1 MGHILPEAGPMDG
14 SLGRRAFLKA
24 SLLAGGGLL
33 IDATLPI
40 PAGAAAGMGGGTLGA
55 FIAIAPDGRV
65 TITGKNPEI
74 GQGIKTS
81 LPMII
86 ADELD
91 VDWDQVT
98 VTQAMVNEALYGPQT
113 AGGSRATPA
122 NWMPMRQAGAAARA
136 LLVDAAARRWG
147 VPADGITTRSGRLLH
162 EASGRSLGY
171 GDVAA
176 EAAALPMPDSA
187 KVRLKDPAEFRIIGR
202 PIGGCDS
209 PKVVRGEP
217 IFGIDTRLP
226 GMLYAVFERCPV
238 FGGTLK
244 SADLDAVR
252 GQPGVRQV
260 LTVKGNGRP
269 ESLVDGVAILAT
281 NWWLA
286 NQARQ
291 ALTVEWDEGPGAA
304 QSTEAYDALAKA
316 LFDGKP
322 QAELFRAGDVEGALA
337 GAAKRITADYA
348 YPYLSHAPLEPQNC
362 TALWRE
368 DGTLEL
374 WAPTQMPQRGRGLVA
389 EALGLKPEAI
399 TMHMPRI
406 GGGFGRRL
414 MNDYVVQAAAI
425 ARQVPGTPVKLV
437 WSRTEDIQHDF
448 YRPAGWHRFTAGF
461 DVAGKPTAFAAHFVT
476 LTRGGKPVSGGE
488 FDFQE
493 LPALMVPNLLF
504 AQSGIDSV
512 VPTGPMRAPRSNGL
526 AWAYQSFLDE
536 VAQASGTDLPT
547 LLLGLLGEPRALP
560 PRQGSQVQ
568 FHTGRARGVIEKAL
582 AMSSWPVRPV
592 AGSGKGFAFYFCHL
606 GYFAEVVEAAVAQDG
621 TVRVPRV
628 WVAGDIGSQIVNPSG
643 AENQVRGSVI
653 DGLGQALGGLSI
665 KLTAGRVEQEN
676 FDTYPLPRI
685 PGTPDIAVEFV
696 ASDVPPT
703 GLGEPA
709 LPPVIPA
716 LCNAVF
722 AATGKRVRKLPLDTA
737 GFSRAA

>member
-1 MGHILPEAGPMDG
+1 MGYLLPEAG
-14 SLGRRAFLKA
+14 LGRRAFLKA
-24 SLLAGGGLL
+24 SLLVGGGLL
-33 IDATLPI
+33 IDATLPF
-40 PAGAAAGMGGGTLGA
+40 PATAAGGGGGMLGA

-98 VTQAMVNEALYGPQT
+98 VTQAMVNEAAYGPQT

-122 NWMPMRQAGAAARA
+122 NWLPLRQVGAAARA
-136 LLVDAAARRWG
+136 LLVEAAARRWG
-147 VPADGITTRSGRLLH
+147 VPADSVTTRSGRLLH
-162 EASGRSLGY
+162 ETSGRSLGY
-171 GDVAA
+171 GEVAA
-176 EAAALPMPDSA
+176 EAAALPMPDPAS
-187 KVRLKDPAEFRIIGR
+187 VRLKDPAEFRIIGK

-244 SADLDAVR
+244 SADLDAAR
-252 GQPGVRQV
+252 SQPGVRQV
-260 LTVKGNGRP
+260 FTVKGNGRP
-269 ESLVDGVAILAT
+269 ESLVDGVAVLAS

-291 ALTVEWDEGPGAA
+291 ALKVEWDEGPGAA
-304 QSTEAYDALAKA
+304 QSTEAYDAQAKA
-316 LFDGKP
+316 LFDGTP
-322 QAELFRAGDVEGALA
+322 QAELFRAGDVDGALA

-362 TALWRE
+362 TALYRE

-374 WAPTQMPQRGRGLVA
+374 WAPSQMPQRGRGLVA

-437 WSRTEDIQHDF
+437 WSRAEDIQHDF

-461 DVAGKPTAFAAHFVT
+461 DAAGKPTAFAAHFVT

-493 LPALMVPNLLF
+493 LPALLTPNLLF

-536 VAQASGTDLPT
+536 VALAAGTDLPT

-560 PRQGSQVQ
+560 ARQGSQVQ

-582 AMSSWPVRPV
+582 AMSGWPVKPV
-592 AGSGKGFAFYFCHL
+592 AGSAKGFAFYFCHL

-628 WVAGDIGSQIVNPSG
+628 WVAGDIGSQVVNPSG
-643 AENQVRGSVI
+643 AENQVRGSVV
-653 DGLGQALGGLSI
+653 DGLGQALGGLAI
-665 KLTAGRVEQEN
+665 KLTGGRVEQEN

-696 ASDVPPT
+696 RSDFPPT

-737 GFSRAA
+737 GFTRAA

>member
-1 MGHILPEAGPMDG
+1 
-14 SLGRRAFLKA
+14 
-24 SLLAGGGLL
+24 
-33 IDATLPI
+33 
-40 PAGAAAGMGGGTLGA
+40 
-55 FIAIAPDGRV
+55 
-65 TITGKNPEI
+65 
-74 GQGIKTS
+74 
-81 LPMII
+81 
-86 ADELD
+86 
-91 VDWDQVT
+91 
-98 VTQAMVNEALYGPQT
+98 
-113 AGGSRATPA
+113 
-122 NWMPMRQAGAAARA
+122 
-136 LLVDAAARRWG
+136 
-147 VPADGITTRSGRLLH
+147 
-162 EASGRSLGY
+162 RSLGY
-171 GDVAA
+171 GEVAA
-176 EAAALPMPDSA
+176 EAAALPMPDPA
-187 KVRLKDPAEFRIIGR
+187 TVRLKDPADFRIIGR
-202 PIGGCDS
+202 PTGGCDS
-209 PKVVRGEP
+209 PRVVRGEP

-252 GQPGVRQV
+252 GKPGVRQV
-260 LTVKGNGRP
+260 FAVKGNNRA

-291 ALTVEWDEGPGAA
+291 ALNAQWDEGPGAA
-304 QSTEAYDALAKA
+304 QSTDGYNTQAKA
-316 LFDGKP
+316 LFDGTP
-322 QAELFRAGDVEGALA
+322 QSELFRAGDVEGALA

-362 TALWRE
+362 TALWQE

-374 WAPTQMPQRGRGLVA
+374 WAPTQMPERGRGLVA
-389 EALGLKPEAI
+389 DALGLKPEQI

-414 MNDYVVQAAAI
+414 MNDYVVQASAI

-437 WSRTEDIQHDF
+437 WTRAEDIQHDF

-461 DVAGKPTAFAAHFVT
+461 DTAGKPTAFAAHFVT
-476 LTRGGKPVSGGE
+476 LTRGGKPVSGGD

-493 LPALMVPNLLF
+493 LPALMTPNLLF

-536 VAQASGTDLPT
+536 VAQAAGTDLPT
-547 LLLGLLGEPRALP
+547 LLLGLLGEPRLLP
-560 PRQGSQVQ
+560 ARQGSSAQ
-568 FHTGRARGVIEKAL
+568 FHTGRARGVIEKVL
-582 AMSSWPVRPV
+582 AMSNWPLKPTA
-592 AGSGKGFAFYFCHL
+592 AGSAKGFAFYFCHL

-628 WVAGDIGSQIVNPSG
+628 WVAGDIGSHIVNPSG

-665 KLTAGRVEQEN
+665 TLAAGRIEQEN

-685 PGTPDIAVEFV
+685 PGTPDIAVDFV
-696 ASDVPPT
+696 ASDFPPT

-737 GFSRAA
+737 GFTRPA

>member
-1 MGHILPEAGPMDG
+1 MGYLLPESG
-14 SLGRRAFLKA
+14 LGRRAFLKA
-24 SLLAGGGLL
+24 SLLVGGGLL
-33 IDATLPI
+33 IDATLPM
-40 PAGAAAGMGGGTLGA
+40 PATAAGEGTGTLGA

-98 VTQAMVNEALYGPQT
+98 VTQAMVNEAVYGPQT
-113 AGGSRATPA
+113 AGGSRATPT
-122 NWMPMRQAGAAARA
+122 NWMPLRQVGAAARA
-136 LLVDAAARRWG
+136 LLVQAASRRWD
-147 VPADGITTRSGRLLH
+147 VPADSVTTRSGRLLH

-171 GDVAA
+171 GEVAA
-176 EAAALPMPDSA
+176 EAAALPMPDPA
-187 KVRLKDPAEFRIIGR
+187 TVRLKDPAAFRIIGR
-202 PIGGCDS
+202 PTGGCDS

-226 GMLYAVFERCPV
+226 GMLYAVFERSPV

-252 GQPGVRQV
+252 GKPGVRQV
-260 LTVKGNGRP
+260 FAVKGNNRA

-286 NQARQ
+286 NQARA
-291 ALTVEWDEGPGAA
+291 ALNAQWDEGPGAA
-304 QSTEAYDALAKA
+304 QSTAAYDAQAKA
-316 LFDGKP
+316 FLDGAP
-322 QAELFRAGDVEGALA
+322 QAELFRAGDVDGALA

-362 TALWRE
+362 TALWHE

-374 WAPTQMPQRGRGLVA
+374 WAPSQLPERGRGIVA
-389 EALGLKPEAI
+389 DALGLKPEQI

-414 MNDYVVQAAAI
+414 MNDYVVQASAI

-437 WSRTEDIQHDF
+437 WTRTEDIQHDF

-461 DVAGKPTAFAAHFVT
+461 DAAGKPAAFAAHFVT
-476 LTRGGKPVSGGE
+476 LTRGGKPVSGGD

-493 LPALMVPNLLF
+493 LPALMTPNLLF

-536 VAQASGTDLPT
+536 VAQAAGTDLPT

-560 PRQGSQVQ
+560 ARQGSPVQ
-568 FHTGRARGVIEKAL
+568 FHTGRARGVIEKVL
-582 AMSSWPVRPV
+582 AMSNWPLKPTT
-592 AGSGKGFAFYFCHL
+592 AGSAKGFAFYFCHL

-628 WVAGDIGSQIVNPSG
+628 WVAGDIGSHIVNPSG

-653 DGLGQALGGLSI
+653 DGLGQALGGLAI
-665 KLTAGRVEQEN
+665 TLAGGRIEQEN

-685 PGTPDIAVEFV
+685 PGTPDIAVDFV
-696 ASDVPPT
+696 ATDFPPT

-737 GFSRAA
+737 GFTRPA

>member
-1 MGHILPEAGPMDG
+1 MGHLLHEAG
-14 SLGRRAFLKA
+14 LGRRAFLKA
-24 SLLAGGGLL
+24 SLLVGGGLL
-33 IDATLPI
+33 IDATLPL
-40 PAGAAAGMGGGTLGA
+40 PALAAGEGAGTLGA

-98 VTQAMVNEALYGPQT
+98 VTQAMVNEAVYGPQT
-113 AGGSRATPA
+113 AGGSRATPT
-122 NWMPMRQAGAAARA
+122 NWMPLRQAGAAARA
-136 LLVDAAARRWG
+136 LLVQAAARRWD
-147 VPADGITTRSGRLLH
+147 VPADSVTTRSGRLLH

-171 GDVAA
+171 GEVAA
-176 EAAALPMPDSA
+176 EAAALPMPDPAS
-187 KVRLKDPAEFRIIGR
+187 VRLKDPAAFRIIGR
-202 PIGGCDS
+202 PTGGCDS
-209 PKVVRGEP
+209 PRVVRGEP

-244 SADLDAVR
+244 SADLDAAR
-252 GQPGVRQV
+252 AKPGVRQV
-260 LTVKGNGRP
+260 FTVKGNGRA
-269 ESLVDGVAILAT
+269 ESLVDGVAILAS

-286 NQARQ
+286 NQARA
-291 ALTVEWDEGPGAA
+291 ALNAQWDEGPGAA
-304 QSTEAYDALAKA
+304 QSSAAYDAQAKA
-316 LFDGKP
+316 FLDGAP
-322 QAELFRAGDVEGALA
+322 QAELFRTGDVDGALA

-362 TALWRE
+362 TALWHE

-374 WAPTQMPQRGRGLVA
+374 WAPSQLPERGRGIVA
-389 EALGLKPEAI
+389 DALGLKPEQI

-414 MNDYVVQAAAI
+414 MNDYVVQASAI

-437 WSRTEDIQHDF
+437 WTRTEDIQHDF
-448 YRPAGWHRFTAGF
+448 YRPAGWHRFTAGL
-461 DVAGKPTAFAAHFVT
+461 DAAGKPAAFAAHFVT

-488 FDFQE
+488 FDFQD
-493 LPALMVPNLLF
+493 LPALMTPNLVF
-504 AQSGIDSV
+504 AQSGIDSA

-536 VAQASGTDLPT
+536 VAQAAGTDLPT
-547 LLLGLLGEPRALP
+547 LLLGLLGEPRLLP
-560 PRQGSQVQ
+560 ARQGSSAQ
-568 FHTGRARGVIEKAL
+568 FHTGRARGVIEKVL
-582 AMSSWPVRPV
+582 AMSNWPVKPAG
-592 AGSGKGFAFYFCHL
+592 AGSAKGFAFYFCHL

-628 WVAGDIGSQIVNPSG
+628 WVAGDIGSHVVNPSG

-665 KLTAGRVEQEN
+665 TLAGGRIEQEN

-685 PGTPDIAVEFV
+685 PGTPDIAVAFV
-696 ASDVPPT
+696 ASDFPPT

>member
-1 MGHILPEAGPMDG
+1 MGHILSEAG
-14 SLGRRAFLKA
+14 LGRRAFLKA

-33 IDATLPI
+33 IDATLPL
-40 PAGAAAGMGGGTLGA
+40 PATAAGGGGTLGA
-55 FIAIAPDGRV
+55 FIAIAPDGLV

-98 VTQAMVNEALYGPQT
+98 VTQAMVNEAAYGPQT
-113 AGGSRATPA
+113 AGGSRATPT
-122 NWMPMRQAGAAARA
+122 NWMPLRQVGAAARA

-147 VPADGITTRSGRLLH
+147 VPADSVTTRSGRLLH
-162 EASGRSLGY
+162 ETSGRSLGY

-176 EAAALPMPDSA
+176 EAAALPMPDPAS
-187 KVRLKDPAEFRIIGR
+187 VRLKDPAEFRIIGK
-202 PIGGCDS
+202 PTGGCDS

-226 GMLYAVFERCPV
+226 GMLYAVLERCPV

-260 LTVKGNGRP
+260 FTVKGNGRP
-269 ESLVDGVAILAT
+269 ESLVDGVAVLAT

-291 ALTVEWDEGPGAA
+291 ALKVEWDEGPGAA
-304 QSTEAYDALAKA
+304 QSTEAYDAQAKA
-316 LFDGKP
+316 LFEDRP
-322 QAELFRAGDVEGALA
+322 QAELFRTGDVEGALA
-337 GAAKRITADYA
+337 GAAKQITADYA

-362 TALWRE
+362 TALYRE

-374 WAPTQMPQRGRGLVA
+374 WAPTQMPERGRGLVA
-389 EALGLKPEAI
+389 EALGLKPETI

-437 WSRTEDIQHDF
+437 WTRTEDIQHDF

-461 DVAGKPTAFAAHFVT
+461 DAAGKPTAFAAHFVT

-536 VAQASGTDLPT
+536 VAQAAGTDLPT
-547 LLLGLLGEPRALP
+547 LLLDLLGEARALP

-568 FHTGRARGVIEKAL
+568 FHTGRARGVIEKVL
-582 AMSSWPVRPV
+582 AMSNWPLKPTE
-592 AGSGKGFAFYFCHL
+592 AGSAKGFAFYFCHL

-628 WVAGDIGSQIVNPSG
+628 WVAGDIGSQVVNPSG

-653 DGLGQALGGLSI
+653 DGLGQTLGGLAI
-665 KLTAGRVEQEN
+665 KLIGGRIEQEN

-685 PGTPDIAVEFV
+685 PGTPEIAVEFT
-696 ASDVPPT
+696 ATDFPPT

-737 GFSRAA
+737 GFTRPA

>member
-1 MGHILPEAGPMDG
+1 MGYLLPEAG
-14 SLGRRAFLKA
+14 LGRRAFLKA
-24 SLLAGGGLL
+24 SLLVGGGLL
-33 IDATLPI
+33 IDATLPV
-40 PAGAAAGMGGGTLGA
+40 GATAASGGGTLGA

-98 VTQAMVNEALYGPQT
+98 VTQAMVNEAAYGPQT

-122 NWMPMRQAGAAARA
+122 NWMPLRQVGAAARV

-147 VPADGITTRSGRLLH
+147 VPADSVTTRSGRLLH
-162 EASGRSLGY
+162 AATGRSLGY
-171 GDVAA
+171 GEVAA
-176 EAAALPMPDSA
+176 AAAALPMPDPG
-187 KVRLKDPAEFRIIGR
+187 KVRLKDPAEFRIIGK
-202 PIGGCDS
+202 PTGGCDS

-238 FGGTLK
+238 FGGTLR
-244 SADLDAVR
+244 SADLDAAR
-252 GQPGVRQV
+252 SQPGVRQV
-260 LTVKGNGRP
+260 FTVKGNGRP
-269 ESLVDGVAILAT
+269 ESLVDGVAVLAT

-291 ALTVEWDEGPGAA
+291 TLKVEWDEGPGAA
-304 QSTEAYDALAKA
+304 QSTEAYDAQAKA
-316 LFDGKP
+316 LFDGTP
-322 QAELFRAGDVEGALA
+322 QAELFRAGDAEGALA
-337 GAAKRITADYA
+337 RAAKRITADYA

-362 TALWRE
+362 TALYRE

-374 WAPTQMPQRGRGLVA
+374 WAPSQMPQRGRGLVA

-414 MNDYVVQAAAI
+414 MNDTVVQAAAI
-425 ARQVPGTPVKLV
+425 ARQVPGTPVKLL
-437 WSRTEDIQHDF
+437 WTRTEDIQHDF

-461 DVAGKPTAFAAHFVT
+461 DAAGKPTVFTSHFVT

-493 LPALMVPNLLF
+493 LPALLTPNLLF

-536 VAQASGTDLPT
+536 VAQAAGTELPT
-547 LLLGLLGEPRALP
+547 LLLGLLGESRALP
-560 PRQGSQVQ
+560 ARQGSQVQ
-568 FHTGRARGVIEKAL
+568 FHTGRARGVIEKVL
-582 AMSSWPVRPV
+582 AMSNWPVKPA
-592 AGSGKGFAFYFCHL
+592 AGSAKGFAFYFCHL
-606 GYFAEVVEAAVAQDG
+606 GYFAEVVEAAVAPDG

-628 WVAGDIGSQIVNPSG
+628 WVAGDIGSQVVNPSG

-653 DGLGQALGGLSI
+653 DGLGQALGGLAI
-665 KLTAGRVEQEN
+665 KLTGGRVEQEN
-676 FDTYPLPRI
+676 FDSYPLPRI
-685 PGTPDIAVEFV
+685 PGTPDITVEFV
-696 ASDVPPT
+696 RSDFPPT

-722 AATGKRVRKLPLDTA
+722 AATGKRVRQLPLDTS
-737 GFSRAA
+737 GFTRPA

>member
-1 MGHILPEAGPMDG
+1 MGHLLSDG
-14 SLGRRAFLKA
+14 LGRRAFLKA
-24 SLLAGGGLL
+24 SLLVGGGLL
-33 IDATLPI
+33 IDATLPL
-40 PAGAAAGMGGGTLGA
+40 PAAAAGEGAGTLGA

-98 VTQAMVNEALYGPQT
+98 VVQALANAAVYGEQQ
-113 AGGSRATPA
+113 AGGSTATPD
-122 NWMPMRQAGAAARA
+122 NWMPLRRVGATARA
-136 LLVDAAARRWG
+136 LLVAAAAQRWG
-147 VPADGITTRSGRLLH
+147 VAPDSITTRSGRLLH
-162 EASGRSLGY
+162 AASGRSLGY
-171 GDVAA
+171 GEVVSA
-176 EAAALPMPDSA
+176 AAALPVPDPA
-187 KVRLKDPAEFRIIGR
+187 TLTLKNPAEFRIIGQ

-209 PKVVRGEP
+209 PRIVRGEP

-226 GMLYAVFERCPV
+226 GMLYAVYERSPV

-244 SADLDAVR
+244 SADLKDALGR
-252 GQPGVRQV
+252 PGVRHV
-260 LTVKGNGRP
+260 FTVKGNGQP
-269 ESLVDGVAILAT
+269 VGLVDGVAILAT
-281 NWWLA
+281 SWWLA
-286 NQARQ
+286 NQARD
-291 ALTVEWDEGPGAA
+291 ALHVEWDEGPGAA
-304 QSTEAYDALAKA
+304 QSTDGYDAQAKV
-316 LFDGKP
+316 LLDGKA
-322 QAELFRAGDVEGALA
+322 QAELFRIGDPDGAMA
-337 GAAKRITADYA
+337 GAARRITADYA
-348 YPYLSHAPLEPQNC
+348 YPFLSHAPLEPQNC
-362 TALWRE
+362 TALFQ
-368 DGTLEL
+368 DGRLEL
-374 WAPTQMPQRGRGLVA
+374 WAPTQLPGPARQLLVDV
-389 EALGLKPEAI
+389 LDIVPDAI

-414 MNDYVVQAAAI
+414 RNDFVVQAAAI
-425 ARQVPGTPVKLV
+425 ARQVPGTPVKLL
-437 WSRTEDIQHDF
+437 WTRTEDIQHDF

-461 DVAGKPTAFAAHFVT
+461 DAAGKPTAFAAHFVT

-493 LPALMVPNLLF
+493 VAALMAPDLLF

-536 VAQASGTDLPT
+536 VAQAAGTDLPA
-547 LLLGLLGEPRALP
+547 LLLGVLGEPRLLP
-560 PRQGSQVQ
+560 KREGVRSQ
-568 FHTGRARGVIEKAL
+568 FHTGRSRGVIETVL
-582 AMSSWPVRPV
+582 AMSNWGTKPP
-592 AGSGKGFAFYFCHL
+592 AGSAKGFAFYFCHQ

-643 AENQVRGSVI
+643 AENQVRGAVI
-653 DGLGQALGGLSI
+653 DGLGQALGGLAI
-665 KLTAGRVEQEN
+665 TLADGRIEQEN

-685 PGTPDIAVEFV
+685 PGTPDIAVTFV
-696 ASDVPPT
+696 RSDFPPT

-737 GFSRAA
+737 GFSRPA

>member
-1 MGHILPEAGPMDG
+1 MGYLLPEAG
-14 SLGRRAFLKA
+14 LGRRAFLKA
-24 SLLAGGGLL
+24 SLLVGGGLL
-33 IDATLPI
+33 IDAALPL
-40 PAGAAAGMGGGTLGA
+40 AAAAAGGDGTLGA
-55 FIAIAPDGRV
+55 FIVIAPDGRV

-98 VTQAMVNEALYGPQT
+98 VTQAMVNEAAYGPQT

-122 NWMPMRQAGAAARA
+122 NWMPLRQVGAAARA
-136 LLVDAAARRWG
+136 LLVDAAAKRWG
-147 VPADGITTRSGRLLH
+147 VPADSITTRSGRLLH
-162 EASGRSLGY
+162 EATGRSLGY
-171 GDVAA
+171 GEVAA
-176 EAAALPMPDSA
+176 EAAALPMPDPG
-187 KVRLKDPAEFRIIGR
+187 KVRLKDPAEFRIIGK

-217 IFGIDTRLP
+217 IFGIDTLLP

-244 SADLDAVR
+244 SADLDAAR
-252 GQPGVRQV
+252 GQPGVRQAF
-260 LTVKGNGRP
+260 TVKGNGRP

-291 ALTVEWDEGPGAA
+291 ALKVEWDEGPGAA
-304 QSTEAYDALAKA
+304 QSTEGYDARAKT
-316 LFDGKP
+316 LFDGTP

-362 TALWRE
+362 TALYRE

-374 WAPTQMPQRGRGLVA
+374 WAPSQMPQRGRDLVA

-425 ARQVPGTPVKLV
+425 ARQVPGTPVKLL
-437 WSRTEDIQHDF
+437 WTRTEDIQHDF

-461 DVAGKPTAFAAHFVT
+461 DAAGKPTVFTSHFVT

-493 LPALMVPNLLF
+493 LPALLTPNLLF

-536 VAQASGTDLPT
+536 VAQAAGTDLPT

-560 PRQGSQVQ
+560 TRQGSQVQ
-568 FHTGRARGVIEKAL
+568 FHTGRARGVIEKVL
-582 AMSSWPVRPV
+582 AMSGWPAKPM
-592 AGSGKGFAFYFCHL
+592 AGSAKGFAFYFCHL

-628 WVAGDIGSQIVNPSG
+628 WVAGDIGSQVVNPSG

-653 DGLGQALGGLSI
+653 DGLGQALGGLAI
-665 KLTAGRVEQEN
+665 KLTGGRIEQEN

-696 ASDVPPT
+696 RSDFPPT

-722 AATGKRVRKLPLDTA
+722 AVTGKRVRQLPLDTA
-737 GFSRAA
+737 GFTRPA

>member
-1 MGHILPEAGPMDG
+1 MGHLLPEAG
-14 SLGRRAFLKA
+14 LGRRAFLKA
-24 SLLAGGGLL
+24 SLLVGGGLL

-40 PAGAAAGMGGGTLGA
+40 PAASAAAGDGGGTLGA
-55 FIAIAPDGRV
+55 FIAIARDGRV

-98 VTQAMVNEALYGPQT
+98 VTQAVVNEAVYGPQT
-113 AGGSRATPA
+113 AGGSRATPT
-122 NWMPMRQAGAAARA
+122 NWMPLRQVGAAARA
-136 LLVDAAARRWG
+136 LLVEAAARRWG
-147 VPADGITTRSGRLLH
+147 VPADSVTTRSGRLLH
-162 EASGRSLGY
+162 DASGRSLGY
-171 GDVAA
+171 GEVAA
-176 EAAALPMPDSA
+176 EAAALPMPDPGT
-187 KVRLKDPAEFRIIGR
+187 VRLKDPAQFRIIGR
-202 PIGGCDS
+202 PTGGCDS

-226 GMLYAVFERCPV
+226 GMLYAVLERCPV

-252 GQPGVRQV
+252 SQPGVRHAFV
-260 LTVKGNGRP
+260 VKGNGRP

-286 NQARQ
+286 NRARQ
-291 ALTVEWDEGPGAA
+291 ALKAEWDEGPGAA
-304 QSTEAYDALAKA
+304 QSTEGYDAQAKA

-322 QAELFRAGDVEGALA
+322 QSELFRSGDVEGALA

-348 YPYLSHAPLEPQNC
+348 YPFLSHAPLEPQNC

-374 WAPTQMPQRGRGLVA
+374 WAPSQLPERGRGAVA

-414 MNDYVVQAAAI
+414 VNDYVVQAAAI
-425 ARQVPGTPVKLV
+425 ARQVPGTPVKLL
-437 WSRTEDIQHDF
+437 WNRTEDLQHDF

-461 DVAGKPTAFAAHFVT
+461 DAANKPVAFAAHFVT
-476 LTRGGKPVSGGE
+476 PMRGGKPVPGGD

-493 LPALMVPNLLF
+493 LPALMVPNLLY
-504 AQSGIDSV
+504 AQSGFDSV
-512 VPTGPMRAPRSNGL
+512 VPTGAMRAPRSNGL

-536 VAQASGTDLPT
+536 VAQAAGADLPT
-547 LLLGLLGEPRALP
+547 FLLGLLGEPRALP

-568 FHTGRARGVIEKAL
+568 FHTGRARGVIEKVM
-582 AMSSWPVRPV
+582 AMSNWPIKPA

-606 GYFAEVVEAAVAQDG
+606 GYFAEVVEAVVAQDG

-643 AENQVRGSVI
+643 AENQVRGAVI
-653 DGLGQALGGLSI
+653 DGLGQALGGLAI
-665 KLTAGRVEQEN
+665 TLAGGRVEQEN
-676 FDTYPLPRI
+676 FDTYPLPRT

-696 ASDVPPT
+696 ATDFPPT

-716 LCNAVF
+716 LTNAVF
-722 AATGKRVRKLPLDTA
+722 AATGKRVRRLPLDTA
-737 GFSRAA
+737 GFRRPA